1 MQHHSLG
8 CRRCKKGVCRYEIF
22 SPFCHRCHSG
32 RVFLDRPPTFW
43 GHCNCRKTANLAVR
57 SIASQGGPS
66 LHLWGWPPLGR
77 SGPLS
82 PEPVGLLGLCSTH
95 SFSLTSR
102 GISLIGGECFL
113 WGTACQPDAGPRG
126 RGRAGWL
133 MGLRQEPAD
142 LTSLSQT
149 YMSKQ

>member
-1 MQHHSLG
+1 MPHHSLG
-8 CRRCKKGVCRYEIF
+8 CRRCKKGVCRYGIF

-32 RVFLDRPPTFW
+32 RVFLERPPTFW

-57 SIASQGGPS
+57 STASQGGPS
-66 LHLWGWPPLGR
+66 TCGAGYTLGGQDPCLLN
-77 SGPLS
+77 SGCTQAWFHPFLFTLS
-82 PEPVGLLGLCSTH
+82 CG
-95 SFSLTSR
+95 
-102 GISLIGGECFL
+102 GISLIGVCAFCGAQHPSQ
-113 WGTACQPDAGPRG
+113 GAGLRG
-126 RGRAGWL
+126 RGGADWP